1 MPDRQNLF
9 SWLKGISRLWNL
21 AVTRSDAFL
30 KPFRSR
36 FSFQSDPQNKMQ
48 NDQDDAWIK
57 SAALISSLIHLSIF
71 FLVPVSGTSE
81 TLPPNTVRIEV
92 AFSTPPPT
100 SSVTELIP
108 TEESSPELVE
118 PEVEI
123 EIPQE
128 EPEPPLKTEDFL
140 PPQVSPQPL
149 TPPKNLDSPPLDQ
162 LSSTEEEITRIQSL
176 LDDTIEKVS
185 SDKERDRWLILE
197 VREPIRTSLATLLG
211 NGTSITDAEG
221 DGQFLI
227 SFWIDAE
234 GWIYDLALKPAPG
247 VQIDAF
253 AIRDAIANL
262 NPMTS
267 APEGVEAPL
276 KIQLRVQSL
285 E

>member
-21 AVTRSDAFL
+21 TVTRSSAFV
-30 KPFRSR
+30 KPLRSR
-36 FSFQSDPQNKMQ
+36 FSFLSTPQDNMQ
-48 NDQDDAWIK
+48 NDQGDAWIK
-57 SAALISSLIHLSIF
+57 SAALISSLMHLSIF
-71 FLVPVSGTSE
+71 FLVPVPGASE
-81 TLPPNTVRIEV
+81 TLPPNSVRIAV

-100 SSVTELIP
+100 PPP
-108 TEESSPELVE
+108 TEMIPAEEVSPVMAE
-118 PEVEI
+118 PEEEA

-128 EPEPPLKTEDFL
+128 ELEPPLEAEDFL
-140 PPQVSPQPL
+140 PPQASPQQVAPQ
-149 TPPKNLDSPPLDQ
+149 NLDSPPLDK

-227 SFWIDAE
+227 SFWIDSD

-267 APEGVEAPL
+267 APEGVETPL

>member
-21 AVTRSDAFL
+21 AVTRSDAFV
-30 KPFRSR
+30 KPLRSR
-36 FSFQSDPQNKMQ
+36 FSFQSDPQNNMQ
-48 NDQDDAWIK
+48 KDQDDAWIK
-57 SAALISSLIHLSIF
+57 SAALISSLIHLSIL

-108 TEESSPELVE
+108 TEEISPELVE

-140 PPQVSPQPL
+140 PPQVSPQP
-149 TPPKNLDSPPLDQ
+149 KNLDSPPLDK

-176 LDDTIEKVS
+176 LDQRPSRSMLPWSPS
-185 SDKERDRWLILE
+185 S
-197 VREPIRTSLATLLG
+197 
-211 NGTSITDAEG
+211 
-221 DGQFLI
+221 
-227 SFWIDAE
+227 
-234 GWIYDLALKPAPG
+234 
-247 VQIDAF
+247 
-253 AIRDAIANL
+253 
-262 NPMTS
+262 S
-267 APEGVEAPL
+267 A
-276 KIQLRVQSL
+276 
-285 E
+285 

>member
-21 AVTRSDAFL
+21 AVTRSDAFV
-30 KPFRSR
+30 KPLRSR
-36 FSFQSDPQNKMQ
+36 FSFQSDPQNNMQ
-48 NDQDDAWIK
+48 KDQDDAWIK
-57 SAALISSLIHLSIF
+57 SAALISSLIHLSIL

-108 TEESSPELVE
+108 TEEISPELVE

-140 PPQVSPQPL
+140 PPQISPQPL
-149 TPPKNLDSPPLDQ
+149 TPPKNLDSPPLDK

-227 SFWIDAE
+227 SFWIDAD